1 MTQIFTS
8 PNLDEEEAEYDEI
21 YIKKEHKIFKV
32 IYYKDLS
39 LFTNIEIDLK
49 EALIDSKKFR
59 IKTHSSERQARFTY
73 NDNMRTVIKRR
84 FFNTYLINALNEKL
98 KIAGYKISLKKI
110 GQSFVSK
117 VSIENEKKINEMN
130 LFQIFGNKEYYIEEA
145 SIQNQKNTE
154 ESNFGINQVI
164 IQKIKSESNPE
175 LIKIFNKTFQELYEE
190 YVNSKE
196 FMIEIERL
204 KKEKKKSDE
213 YINKYK
219 YLAKQFIEFGNQK
232 ID

>member
-1 MTQIFTS
+1 MHEFVPIHYLPQSTYNILTKDDYIDEKEMTQIFTS
-8 PNLDEEEAEYDEI
+8 PNLDEEEGEYDEI

-98 KIAGYKISLKKI
+98 
-110 GQSFVSK
+110 
-117 VSIENEKKINEMN
+117 
-130 LFQIFGNKEYYIEEA
+130 
-145 SIQNQKNTE
+145 
-154 ESNFGINQVI
+154 
-164 IQKIKSESNPE
+164 
-175 LIKIFNKTFQELYEE
+175 
-190 YVNSKE
+190 
-196 FMIEIERL
+196 
-204 KKEKKKSDE
+204 
-213 YINKYK
+213 
-219 YLAKQFIEFGNQK
+219 
-232 ID
+232 